1 MEWMKVSKLVAMNLN
16 WVRGEDARFKS
27 ILKELK
33 QGADINEAIQLIRCA
48 CGKTYVLQDGGHRI
62 SAAFKIYQDTGKDID
77 IPVNL
82 FQSSIP

>member
-1 MEWMKVSKLVAMNLN
+1 MELMKVSKLVAMNLN

-33 QGADINEAIQLIRCA
+33 QGADINEAIQLIRCT

>member
-1 MEWMKVSKLVAMNLN
+1 MEYMKVSELVSLDLN
-16 WVRGEDARFKS
+16 WIQGEDARFKS
-27 ILKELK
+27 ILRELRK
-33 QGADINEAIQLIRCA
+33 GADINDAIQLIRCA

-62 SAAFKIYQDTGKDID
+62 SAAFKIYQDTGKDLN